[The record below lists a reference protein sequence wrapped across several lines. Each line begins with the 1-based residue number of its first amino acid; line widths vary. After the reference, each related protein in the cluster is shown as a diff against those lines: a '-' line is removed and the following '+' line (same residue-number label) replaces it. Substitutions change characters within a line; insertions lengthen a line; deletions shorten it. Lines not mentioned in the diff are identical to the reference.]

1 MPTPQRIKV
10 VPEPLNFFCI
20 RCGQSKSS
28 PSTLLVNRGLYRIV
42 RMVAQGSR
50 AKPVKRFKTGT
61 ETTKTHRFEGFS
73 QRIAKLK
80 IDPIHRV
87 RRASFGEDE
96 GETTSYFR
104 SALDHWVDMN
114 LSDNFTQFTRRV
126 NSLSESLAQIVYHEE
141 KIMGLLVEYIE
152 KRDQHSLEP
161 LLSLLAQFARD
172 LGVRFEKHFA
182 AAVTLV
188 ASVAATHP
196 DIEVVEWSFTCLAWI
211 FKFLSRLLVPDL
223 RQLLGIMT
231 PYLGK
236 ERQKSFVA
244 RFAAESMSFLIRK
257 AGLVYYKN
265 KAPLENAVT
274 FLYDD
279 ISKTA
284 EDAKNVESY
293 KEGLMV
299 MFSDA
304 IKGVNNGI
312 HSNGIDVLRCVLD
325 KLPPSSENH
334 NEPAEVASGLVINL
348 IHHTTPETFGPVLDT
363 VKEYIEARSHE
374 SSNPNIPECCRL
386 IFVCVVTRKGARIT
400 NWKTV
405 HQVLVSL
412 LQQVSASPEQHVE
425 AITQLITAAAYA
437 LQMSPMDEMLP
448 FLRPLMDLVHTG
460 PLSKYFLFFCTIF
473 SEWGSERFQSL
484 LLPYFQKFINSR
496 WHEKEWGTC
505 LTILRL
511 SQAGCITPEAS
522 KPGYVHCP
530 DDLKAHICQ
539 SLQYP
544 TDAEFSLNALVK
556 LPKAISLF
564 ADPDTLSSLVQK
576 LHANILR
583 ALKDASSETT
593 KESDGLTFYLGQGFK
608 TYVELASQA
617 AKLDHTLWQTIIT
630 ASKNHSQLP
639 LFLEGVHT
647 FIVSLPTSSNLETD
661 SVDEF
666 AHNLILNLASPSHR
680 LRLVSLRILRELVIR
695 IAKDDPSPI
704 SLAIEVEESPL
715 TLQSAR
721 TISMHIRKLA
731 LLYPQIASRKWMATL
746 IPYFCFGLFSK
757 KLTPL
762 WDDSAAALKT
772 ISEHPDGERIVS
784 DLSIQWLQEQG
795 SAASGDEQP
804 EEEESQ
810 VAGGGFQ
817 CYNVGR
823 VENLLTATLQTTED
837 PQTVLLQQFKKDHS
851 IANRV
856 PTTPRSHALRVLN
869 AVSNVAEKRSR
880 QIVPLFLSWALRDD
894 QDDTNTGET
903 NDGTSI
909 PWGFRDRLAMLA
921 LFAQF
926 LNPKVL
932 YKAPE
937 VHDAVLSLL
946 CHGNSEIQ
954 RATLKV
960 LFTWKHS
967 HIIPYQ
973 ENLLN
978 ILDEARFKDELAV
991 FVRVGE
997 EDSMIEQEHRAVL
1010 LPVLLRLLY
1019 GRMISKAGASSNQA
1033 GQTGRRK
1040 AILRTLSH
1048 LLEDDFGLFMHLAF
1062 GPLAEVSIV
1071 KDGEP
1076 DPEVFTE
1083 ELTSPRRQ
1091 LGLLKMVDTVFDTL
1105 QGRMAPFSV
1114 PTMNVVVYCLVRACR
1129 AIYDENSAIYVD
1141 RQDERL
1147 LAIFQSIRQTC
1158 IRCLNLVFSISPEV
1172 DWTPYVRI
1180 IFSEMID
1187 SRLEQFPIETAQ
1199 GVSGLLRLFHTWA
1212 SAPRSTWY
1220 LVQHNKDVLNN
1231 VVDCLGI
1238 ESARDEVKIFVLDEV
1253 LKPLVELSSG
1263 KKPDDEDEE
1272 MPDFPAEQIRQ
1283 EVLSPYLDHALSH
1296 LGRLLKRGP
1305 SKPVLFSGVNTL
1317 SLMAPCVESSR
1328 ETSSLISIAT
1338 YLLRQ
1343 PPDRVSPKTKSGLL
1357 RILEHF
1363 LPLYNPEEDL
1373 ALSQQVFEAVSSM
1386 FDYFKDDANREVL
1399 GRVFVALA
1407 SHDKSLVEVSELCA
1421 DLNSRS
1427 VKKLGPDFERRL
1439 QAFRKIND
1447 EISQTLNAKQWR
1459 PLLYNMLFHVKD
1471 EEELAVRSSASFG
1484 LKRFI
1489 EKAAV
1494 EEGVEDFE
1502 VLVDEILIPSLKY
1515 GLRQKSELIRSE
1527 IVSILGYFVKLNPA
1541 RPSVQDMHVLL
1552 VGDDEE
1558 ASFFTN
1564 ILHIQQHRRLRALRR
1579 LAAEA
1584 RKGILQPTN
1593 LGTIFMPL
1601 IEHFAFEEASDES
1614 GHNLIAEAV
1623 ATIGHLAEWLDWSQ
1637 FRANFRRYRG
1647 YMQSKPEM
1655 EKNILRLLGRMSD
1668 ALSTAMEQKQEA
1680 TNQVNGDADE
1690 MELSEPTKCMLAQSA
1705 PSLSK
1710 VSTELTTSFIPFLTN
1725 FIHHKN
1731 EAEMSLRLPAAV
1743 TVIKLLKILPE
1754 QDMAI
1759 RLPPVLLD
1767 VCSILKSKSQ
1777 DARDTARKTIN
1788 DIALLLGPV
1797 YFGYVLKELR
1807 NTLLRG
1813 YQLHVLSFT
1822 VHSMLVVTT
1831 DHFNQGDLDY
1841 CLPQLVAV
1849 VMDDIF
1855 GTVGQEKEAEDYVSK
1870 MKEVKSSKSFDSMEL
1885 LAKNATI
1892 SHLSSLVRPLQ
1903 ALLREKLNTNLVK
1916 KIDELMRRIGIG
1928 LLRNPGAESRDLLV
1942 FCYEVIKESYQNDSQ
1957 SDRPAVPESR
1967 FEDRF
1972 LVRLQGAKRG
1982 ENRGTTSSHAHKL
1995 TRFSL
2000 DVLRAVLNKFNS
2012 LSTAANLSGFM
2023 PVIGDAMVQSH
2034 EEVKISAL
2042 RLLSTIIK
2050 LPLPELDQASNVYL
2064 TEAVKMIKESPST
2077 NTEAS
2082 QASLKLISTM
2092 IRERK
2097 STKLR
2102 DGHLAYLLQRLTAD
2116 IEEPDRQG
2124 VTFNFIRAV
2133 MSRKFVVPEMYEL
2146 VDHIAT
2152 MVVTNQTRS
2161 ARDLARGVYVHFL
2174 LEYPQAKNRWSKQ
2187 LGFLAKNLDYKHQ
2200 EGRQSVLEAV
2210 HILLSKT
2217 GPELAQDIVSTFFL
2231 PVVLAMANDDSSE
2244 CREMAGAL
2252 LGQLYSRADKEQTRI
2267 MLNPLHSW
2275 LEQTDNM
2282 ALCSIGLQAM
2292 RIYFEAEETEKEK
2305 EARFVVSILPD
2316 LMQPVLQDH
2325 ENGNWEALYFAL
2337 QLFTK
2342 LSKTV
2347 STLALSPQC
2356 TSIWTAVQESLFFPH
2371 AWVKTCAS
2379 NLVGSWLA
2387 DVAKTHAATG
2397 YSSIPLEG
2405 SSGLV
2410 LDKEAMIQL
2419 LRASLRCLRTP
2430 GVTEELAMQ
2439 SVRNLVFL
2447 GRCCAQNGLELRK
2460 AGPEDADSEGEEDE
2474 DEDEDADMEVDGET
2488 STTNGAGS
2496 VKSAIHYIFQ
2506 QVSTL
2511 LRREVL
2517 SSRPGALVPKTASI
2531 ALLAALVRH
2540 IDVEQIYPSLPVIL
2554 LPLQHLTDSSIP
2566 APRSSDETFRETYKA
2581 LVSNCHEV
2589 LDALQKKLGPTEFIT
2604 EMTKVQDT
2612 IKERREGRRVKRRIE
2627 AVADPERHE
2636 RDKKRRNDRKKDKRR
2651 EKGLEHR
2658 GKRRGW

>member
-1 MPTPQRIKV
+1 
-10 VPEPLNFFCI
+10 
-20 RCGQSKSS
+20 
-28 PSTLLVNRGLYRIV
+28 
-42 RMVAQGSR
+42 MVAQGSR

-61 ETTKTHRFEGFS
+61 ETTKNHRFEGFS

-126 NSLSESLAQIVYHEE
+126 NSLSESLVQILYHEE
-141 KIMGLLVEYIE
+141 KIMALLVEFIE
-152 KRDQHSLEP
+152 KRDQHSMEP

-172 LGVRFEKHFA
+172 LGVRFEKHFS

-236 ERQKSFVA
+236 EKQKSFVA

-279 ISKTA
+279 ISRTA
-284 EDAKNVESY
+284 DDAKNVETY

-304 IKGVNNGI
+304 IKGVNNGL
-312 HSNGIDVLRCVLD
+312 HSNGVDILRCVLD
-325 KLPPSSENH
+325 KLPPNDEKH
-334 NEPAEVASGLVINL
+334 NVPAEVASGLVINL
-348 IHHTTPETFGPVLDT
+348 VHHTTPETFGPILDT
-363 VKEYIEARSHE
+363 IKEYIEARSSE
-374 SSNPNIPECCRL
+374 PLNSNIPECCRL
-386 IFVCVVTRKGARIT
+386 IFLCVTTRKGARLT
-400 NWKTV
+400 DWKTV
-405 HQVLVSL
+405 HQILVLL
-412 LQQVSASPEQHVE
+412 LQQVSGNPDKHAA
-425 AITQLITAAAYA
+425 AIPQLLTAVAYA
-437 LQMSPMDEMLP
+437 LQMSPMDELLP
-448 FLRPLMDLVHTG
+448 FMRSLLEQLHTG
-460 PLSKYFLFFCTIF
+460 PLSKYFLFFCTTF
-473 SEWGSERFQSL
+473 SEWGAERFQSL
-484 LLPYFQKFINSR
+484 LLPYFQKFINSH
-496 WHEKEWGTC
+496 WKEEEWGTC
-505 LTILRL
+505 VALLRL
-511 SQAGCITPEAS
+511 NQAGCITSETA
-522 KPGYVHCP
+522 KPGYVYCP
-530 DDLKAHICQ
+530 DDLKARVCQ

-544 TDAEFSLNALVK
+544 AKDEFGLNALVK

-564 ADPDTLSSLVQK
+564 ADPVTISTIVEN
-576 LHANILR
+576 LHANLIS
-583 ALKDASSETT
+583 ALKDAASEAN
-593 KESDGLTFYLGQGFK
+593 EEVDGLKFYLGQGFK
-608 TYVELASQA
+608 TYVELTSQA
-617 AKLDHTLWQTIIT
+617 ATLDSSLWQSILT
-630 ASKNHSQLP
+630 ASTKFSQLP
-639 LFLEGVHT
+639 LFLEGVLA
-647 FIVSLPTSSNLETD
+647 FIFALPPSSGLEVD
-661 SVDEF
+661 PVDEF
-666 AHNLILNLASPSHR
+666 AQNLVLNLASPSHR
-680 LRLVSLRILRELVIR
+680 LRLVSLKILRELVAH
-695 IAKDDPSPI
+695 IAGDDVSPI

-715 TLQSAR
+715 TIQSAR
-721 TISMHIRKLA
+721 TLSMHVRKLA
-731 LLYPQIASRKWMATL
+731 LLYPQIVSRRWMATS

-762 WDDSAAALKT
+762 WEDSAAALKT
-772 ISEHPDGERIVS
+772 ISEHPEGERIVS
-784 DLSIQWLQEQG
+784 DLSIQWLQEQDSG
-795 SAASGDEQP
+795 PPGDEEP
-804 EEEESQ
+804 EDENSN
-810 VAGGGFQ
+810 VVGGGFQ
-817 CYNVGR
+817 CHNVGR
-823 VENLLTATLQTTED
+823 IGNVINSNLKTTGD
-837 PQTVLLQQFKKDHS
+837 PIAVLSQQFEKDHS
-851 IANRV
+851 VADRV
-856 PTTPRSHALRVLN
+856 PGAPRTHALRVLN
-869 AVSNVAEKRSR
+869 AVPNVAEKKSR

-894 QDDTNTGET
+894 QDDAHVEETADNTA
-903 NDGTSI
+903 I
-909 PWGFRDRLAMLA
+909 RWGFRDRLAMLG
-921 LFAQF
+921 LFGQF

-932 YKAPE
+932 FKAPE
-937 VHDAVLSLL
+937 VYDAVLSLL

-954 RATLKV
+954 KAALKI
-960 LFTWKHS
+960 LFTWKHA
-967 HIIPYQ
+967 HVIPYQ
-973 ENLLN
+973 ESLLN
-978 ILDEARFKDELAV
+978 ILDESRFKDELAV
-991 FVRVGE
+991 FVRVGQ
-997 EDSMIEQEHRAVL
+997 EDSVIEKEHRAVL

-1033 GQTGRRK
+1033 GQGGRRK

-1048 LLEDDFGLFMHLAF
+1048 LSEEDFGLFMHLSF
-1062 GPLAEVSIV
+1062 GPLAEVSII

-1076 DPEVFTE
+1076 DSQVFVE

-1091 LGLLKMVDTVFDTL
+1091 LGLLKMIDTVFDTL
-1105 QGRMAPFSV
+1105 QSRMAPYTEQ
-1114 PTMNVVVYCLVRACR
+1114 TMNVVLYCLVRACR
-1129 AIYDENSAIYVD
+1129 ALYDEHSTLYVD

-1147 LAIFQSIRQTC
+1147 LALCQNIRQTC
-1158 IRCLNLVFSISPEV
+1158 IRCLNLMFSVSSDL
-1172 DWTPYVRI
+1172 DWTPYVRVL
-1180 IFSEMID
+1180 FDEMINA
-1187 SRLEQFPIETAQ
+1187 RLDQFPIETAQ

-1212 SAPRSTWY
+1212 SSPRSTCY
-1220 LVQHNKDVLNN
+1220 LVQHNKDVLNK
-1231 VVDCLGI
+1231 VLDCLSI
-1238 ESARDEVKIFVLDEV
+1238 DSARDEVKIFVLDEV
-1253 LKPLVELSSG
+1253 LVPLVQLSSN
-1263 KKPDDEDEE
+1263 KKSDGEDAV
-1272 MPDFPAEQIRQ
+1272 MTDFPSEQIRL
-1283 EVLSPYLDHALSH
+1283 EVLSPYLEHALSH

-1305 SKPVLFSGVNTL
+1305 SKPVLHSGVNAL
-1317 SLMAPCVESSR
+1317 SLTAPCVESSR

-1343 PPDRVSPKTKSGLL
+1343 PPDRVSPRTKSGLL

-1363 LPLYNPEEDL
+1363 LPLYNPEEDA

-1399 GRVFVALA
+1399 ARVFVALA
-1407 SHDKSLVEVSELCA
+1407 SHDKDLAKISGLCA

-1427 VKKLGPDFERRL
+1427 MKRLEPDYERRL
-1439 QAFRKIND
+1439 QAFRKINED
-1447 EISQTLNAKQWR
+1447 LSQTLNAKQWR
-1459 PLLYNMLFHVKD
+1459 PLLFNMLFHVKD
-1471 EEELAVRSSASFG
+1471 QEELAVRSSASFG

-1489 EKAAV
+1489 DKAAAEQG
-1494 EEGVEDFE
+1494 EEGFE
-1502 VLVDEILIPSLKY
+1502 ALVNDVLIPSLKY
-1515 GLRQKSELIRSE
+1515 GLRLKSELIRSE
-1527 IVSILGYFVKLNPA
+1527 IVTVLGYFVKLNPT

-1558 ASFFTN
+1558 ASFFNN

-1584 RKGILQPTN
+1584 SKGNLQSTN
-1593 LGTIFMPL
+1593 LGTIFLPL

-1623 ATIGHLAEWLDWSQ
+1623 ATIGLLGEWLDWNQ
-1637 FRANFRRYRG
+1637 FRANFRRYRS

-1668 ALSTAMEQKQEA
+1668 ALSTAMEGKKGTAQES
-1680 TNQVNGDADE
+1680 NDSADK
-1690 MELSEPTKCMLAQSA
+1690 MEISESTECTLAKTV
-1705 PSLSK
+1705 PSHSK
-1710 VSTELTTSFIPFLTN
+1710 VSTELTTNFFPFLTN
-1725 FIHHKN
+1725 FIHHKQG
-1731 EAEMSLRLPAAV
+1731 AEMSLRLPAAV
-1743 TVIKLLKILPE
+1743 TVIKLLKVLPE
-1754 QDMAI
+1754 QELAI

-1767 VCSILKSKSQ
+1767 VCSILKSKAQ
-1777 DARDTARKTIN
+1777 DSRDTARKTLN

-1797 YFGYVLKELR
+1797 YFGYILKELR

-1831 DHFNQGDLDY
+1831 DEFNQGDLDY
-1841 CLPQLVAV
+1841 CLGDLVAV
-1849 VMDDIF
+1849 VMDDTF

-1892 SHLSSLVRPLQ
+1892 GHLSNLVRPLQ
-1903 ALLREKLNTNLVK
+1903 GLLREKLNSNIVK

-1928 LLRNPGAESRDLLV
+1928 LLRNPGAESRDMLM
-1942 FCYEVIKESYQNDSQ
+1942 FCYEVIKESYQDNTPKDGQ
-1957 SDRPAVPESR
+1957 SAPKSR
-1967 FEDRF
+1967 SEERF

-1982 ENRGTTSSHAHKL
+1982 ENRGTTSSHVHKL

-2000 DVLRAVLNKFNS
+2000 DVLRAVLNKFSS
-2012 LSTAANLSGFM
+2012 LLSATNLSGFL
-2023 PVIGDAMVQSH
+2023 PVIGDAMVQAH
-2034 EEVKISAL
+2034 EEVKIAAL

-2050 LPLPELDQASNVYL
+2050 LPLPELDENAHVYL

-2077 NTEAS
+2077 NSEAS
-2082 QASLKLISTM
+2082 QASLKLISAM

-2097 STKLR
+2097 STTLR
-2102 DGHLAYLLQRLTAD
+2102 DGHLAYLLKRLTAD

-2133 MSRKFVVPEMYEL
+2133 MSRKLVVPEMYEL

-2152 MVVTNQTRS
+2152 MMVTNQTRS

-2174 LEYPQAKNRWSKQ
+2174 LEYPQVKNRWSKQ
-2187 LGFLAKNLDYKHQ
+2187 LGFLAKNLDFKHQ

-2210 HILLSKT
+2210 HLLLSKT

-2231 PVVLAMANDDSSE
+2231 PVVLAMANDDSPE

-2252 LGQLYSRADKEQTRI
+2252 LGQLYARADKEQMKTV
-2267 MLNPLHSW
+2267 LTPLHSW

-2282 ALCSIGLQAM
+2282 ALGSIGLQAM
-2292 RIYFEAEETEKEK
+2292 RVYFEVEETKKDK
-2305 EARFVVSILPD
+2305 EARFVIDILPG
-2316 LMQPVLQDH
+2316 LMQPILQDH
-2325 ENGNWEALYFAL
+2325 ENGSWETIYFAL

-2342 LSKTV
+2342 LCKTV
-2347 STLALSPQC
+2347 PALALSPQC
-2356 TSIWTAVQESLFFPH
+2356 ASIWAAIQESLFFPH

-2387 DVAKTHAATG
+2387 DIAKTHAVTG
-2397 YSSIPLEG
+2397 YSSISLTG

-2410 LDKEAMIQL
+2410 LDKDDMIKL

-2447 GRCCAQNGLELRK
+2447 GRCCAQNGLELQK
-2460 AGPEDADSEGEEDE
+2460 AAAEDVESDSEDE
-2474 DEDEDADMEVDGET
+2474 DEDENEDDGEKGDA
-2488 STTNGAGS
+2488 NGIES
-2496 VKSAIHYIFQ
+2496 VKTAIHYLFQ
-2506 QVSTL
+2506 QISAL

-2531 ALLAALVRH
+2531 ALLAALIRH
-2540 IDVEQIYPSLPVIL
+2540 LEVEKIHSSLPVIL

-2589 LDALQKKLGPTEFIT
+2589 LDSLQKKLGPTEFIAQ
-2604 EMTKVQDT
+2604 MAKVQEK
-2612 IKERREGRRVKRRIE
+2612 IKERREGRRAKRRIE
-2627 AVADPERHE
+2627 AVTEPERHE
-2636 RDKKRRNDRKKDKRR
+2636 RDKKRRNDRKRDKRR

>member
-1 MPTPQRIKV
+1 M
-10 VPEPLNFFCI
+10 
-20 RCGQSKSS
+20 
-28 PSTLLVNRGLYRIV
+28 
-42 RMVAQGSR
+42 
-50 AKPVKRFKTGT
+50 KRFKTGT
-61 ETTKTHRFEGFS
+61 ETTKNHRFEGFS

-96 GETTSYFR
+96 DENTSYFR

-126 NSLSESLAQIVYHEE
+126 NSVSESLVQILYHEE
-141 KIMGLLVEYIE
+141 KIMGLLVEFIE
-152 KRDQHSLEP
+152 KRDQHSIEP

-182 AAVTLV
+182 TAVTLV

-279 ISKTA
+279 ITRTA
-284 EDAKNVESY
+284 DDAKNVEAY

-312 HSNGIDVLRCVLD
+312 HSNGADILRCVLD
-325 KLPPSSENH
+325 KIPPT
-334 NEPAEVASGLVINL
+334 NESHSVLAEVASGLMINL
-348 IHHTTPETFGPVLDT
+348 VHHTTPETFGPVLDT
-363 VKEYIEARSHE
+363 IKEYIEDRSQE
-374 SSNPNIPECCRL
+374 PSNPNIPECCRL
-386 IFVCVVTRKGARIT
+386 VFLCVTTRKGARLT
-400 NWKTV
+400 DWKPV
-405 HQVLVSL
+405 HQILVSL
-412 LQQVSASPEQHVE
+412 LQQVSESPDEN
-425 AITQLITAAAYA
+425 AAAIPQLLTAVAFA
-437 LQMSPMDEMLP
+437 LQISPMDELLP
-448 FLRPLMDLVHTG
+448 FMRSLLDQVHTG
-460 PLSKYFLFFCTIF
+460 PLSKYFLFFCTTF

-484 LLPYFQKFINSR
+484 LLPYFQKFINS
-496 WHEKEWGTC
+496 HSQEEEWGTC
-505 LTILRL
+505 LALLRL
-511 SQAGCITPEAS
+511 SQTGCITPETA
-522 KPGYVHCP
+522 KPGYVYCP
-530 DDLKAHICQ
+530 DDLKARLCQ

-544 TDAEFSLNALVK
+544 ASDEFGLNALVK

-564 ADPDTLSSLVQK
+564 ADSTTISTIVKS
-576 LHANILR
+576 LHANLLS
-583 ALKDASSETT
+583 ALNDATSETST
-593 KESDGLTFYLGQGFK
+593 QPEGLTFYLGQGFK
-608 TYVELASQA
+608 TYVELASQTA
-617 AKLDHTLWQTIIT
+617 DIDQNLWQSILT
-630 ASKNHSQLP
+630 ASTKLSQLP
-639 LFLEGVHT
+639 LFLEGVLA
-647 FIVSLPTSSNLETD
+647 FIYSLPASSKLEVG
-661 SVDEF
+661 SVDDF
-666 AHNLILNLASPSHR
+666 AQNLILNLASPSHR
-680 LRLVSLRILRELVIR
+680 LRLVSLQILHEFVAR
-695 IAKDDPSPI
+695 IAEEDVSPI

-721 TISMHIRKLA
+721 TLSMHVRKLA
-731 LLYPQIASRKWMATL
+731 LLYPQIVSRRWMAKS

-757 KLTPL
+757 KLTQL

-772 ISEHPDGERIVS
+772 ISEHPEGERIVS
-784 DLSIQWLQEQG
+784 DLSIQWLQERD
-795 SAASGDEQP
+795 SSIPEDEEPEDENNDVSG
-804 EEEESQ
+804 
-810 VAGGGFQ
+810 GRFQ
-817 CYNVGR
+817 CHNVGR
-823 VENLLTATLQTTED
+823 VENMIKSNLKTTGD
-837 PQTVLLQQFKKDHS
+837 PTTVLLQQFKKDHS
-851 IANRV
+851 IADRV
-856 PTTPRSHALRVLN
+856 SAAPRTHALRVLN
-869 AVSNVAEKRSR
+869 AVPNVAEKRSR

-894 QDDTNTGET
+894 QDDANTEEPT
-903 NDGTSI
+903 DSTSI
-909 PWGFRDRLAMLA
+909 RWGFRDRLAMLA
-921 LFAQF
+921 LLGQF

-932 YKAPE
+932 FKAPE

-954 RATLKV
+954 KAALKA
-960 LFTWKHS
+960 LFTWKHP
-967 HIIPYQ
+967 HVTPYH
-973 ENLLN
+973 ESLLN
-978 ILDEARFKDELAV
+978 ILDESRFKDELAI

-997 EDSMIEQEHRAVL
+997 EDSVIEQEHRAVL

-1019 GRMISKAGASSNQA
+1019 GRMISKAGGSSSQA
-1033 GQTGRRK
+1033 GQGGRRK

-1048 LLEDDFGLFMHLAF
+1048 LSEGDFGLFMNLSFGSLAD
-1062 GPLAEVSIV
+1062 VSCV
-1071 KDGEP
+1071 KDGEQNSQA
-1076 DPEVFTE
+1076 FAG
-1083 ELTSPRRQ
+1083 ELMSPRRQ
-1091 LGLLKMVDTVFDTL
+1091 LGLLKTIDTVFDTL
-1105 QGRMAPFSV
+1105 QSRMAAYTV
-1114 PTMNVVVYCLVRACR
+1114 QTMDVVVYCLVRACR
-1129 AIYDENSAIYVD
+1129 ALYDEKSPVYVD

-1147 LAIFQSIRQTC
+1147 LALFQNIRQTC
-1158 IRCLNLVFSISPEV
+1158 IRCLNLIFSISPDF
-1172 DWTPYVRI
+1172 DWTPHVQI
-1180 IFSEMID
+1180 IFDELINA
-1187 SRLEQFPIETAQ
+1187 RLEQFPIETAQ

-1212 SAPRSTWY
+1212 SSPRSTWY
-1220 LVQHNKDVLNN
+1220 LVQHNKDVLNK
-1231 VVDCLGI
+1231 VLDCLSI
-1238 ESARDEVKIFVLDEV
+1238 ESARDEVKIFVLDEILV
-1253 LKPLVELSSG
+1253 PLVQLSSG
-1263 KKPDDEDEE
+1263 KKSDGEDEV
-1272 MPDFPAEQIRQ
+1272 MADFPAEQIRS
-1283 EVLSPYLDHALSH
+1283 EVLSPYLEHALYH
-1296 LGRLLKRGP
+1296 LGRVLKRGP
-1305 SKPVLFSGVNTL
+1305 SKPVLHSGVNAL
-1317 SLMAPCVESSR
+1317 SLTAPCVESSR

-1343 PPDRVSPKTKSGLL
+1343 PPDRVSPRTKSGLL

-1363 LPLYNPEEDL
+1363 LPLYNPDEDA

-1386 FDYFKDDANREVL
+1386 FDYFKDNANREVL
-1399 GRVFVALA
+1399 ARVFVALA
-1407 SHDKSLVEVSELCA
+1407 SHDKSLMEISELCA

-1427 VKKLGPDFERRL
+1427 MRKLEPDYERRL
-1439 QAFRKIND
+1439 QAFRKIN
-1447 EISQTLNAKQWR
+1447 EELSQTLSAKQWR
-1459 PLLYNMLFHVKD
+1459 PLLFNMLFHVKD

-1489 EKAAV
+1489 DKAAV
-1494 EEGVEDFE
+1494 EQDEEGFE
-1502 VLVDEILIPSLKY
+1502 ALVNDVLIPSLKY

-1527 IVSILGYFVKLNPA
+1527 IVAVLGYFVKSNPT

-1558 ASFFTN
+1558 ASFFNN

-1584 RKGILQPTN
+1584 SNGNLQSIN
-1593 LGTIFMPL
+1593 LSTIFLPL

-1623 ATIGHLAEWLDWSQ
+1623 ATIGLLGEWLDWNQ
-1637 FRANFRRYRG
+1637 FRANFRRYRS

-1668 ALSTAMEQKQEA
+1668 ALSTAMEGKKEP
-1680 TNQVNGDADE
+1680 ADQSNDNADK
-1690 MELSEPTKCMLAQSA
+1690 MELSESTECTLAKTV

-1710 VSTELTTSFIPFLTN
+1710 VTTELTTNFIPFLTN
-1725 FIHHKN
+1725 FIHHKQG
-1731 EAEMSLRLPAAV
+1731 AEMSLRLPASV
-1743 TVIKLLKILPE
+1743 TVIKLLKVLPE
-1754 QDMAI
+1754 EDMAI

-1767 VCSILKSKSQ
+1767 VCSILKSKAQ
-1777 DARDTARKTIN
+1777 DSRDTARKTLN

-1797 YFGYVLKELR
+1797 YFGYILKELR

-1831 DHFNQGDLDY
+1831 DKFHQGDLDY
-1841 CLPQLVAV
+1841 CLGDLVAV
-1849 VMDDIF
+1849 VMDDTF

-1892 SHLSSLVRPLQ
+1892 QHLSSLVRPLQ
-1903 ALLREKLNTNLVK
+1903 ALLREKLNSNIVK

-1928 LLRNPGAESRDLLV
+1928 LLRNPGAESRDMLM
-1942 FCYEVIKESYQNDSQ
+1942 FCYEIIKASYQDKTPTDGQ
-1957 SDRPAVPESR
+1957 SAPKSR
-1967 FEDRF
+1967 HEERF

-1982 ENRGTTSSHAHKL
+1982 GNRGTTSSHVHKL

-2012 LSTAANLSGFM
+2012 LSTATNLSGFL
-2023 PVIGDAMVQSH
+2023 PIIGDAMVQAH

-2050 LPLPELDQASNVYL
+2050 LPLPELDENAHVYL

-2082 QASLKLISTM
+2082 QASLKLISAM

-2097 STKLR
+2097 STTLR
-2102 DGHLAYLLQRLTAD
+2102 DGHLAYLLKRLTAD

-2146 VDHIAT
+2146 VDSIAT
-2152 MVVTNQTRS
+2152 MMVTNQTRS

-2187 LGFLAKNLDYKHQ
+2187 LGFLAKNLDFKHQ
-2200 EGRQSVLEAV
+2200 EGRQSVLEAI

-2231 PVVLAMANDDSSE
+2231 PVVLAMANDDSPE

-2252 LGQLYSRADKEQTRI
+2252 LGQLYARADREQ
-2267 MLNPLHSW
+2267 MKSVLNPLHSW

-2282 ALCSIGLQAM
+2282 ALGSIGLQAM
-2292 RIYFEAEETEKEK
+2292 RVYFEVEETQKDK
-2305 EARFVVSILPD
+2305 EASFVVSILPD
-2316 LMQPVLQDH
+2316 LMQPILQDH
-2325 ENGNWEALYFAL
+2325 ENGSWETLYFAL

-2342 LSKTV
+2342 LCKTV
-2347 STLALSPQC
+2347 PTLALSPQC
-2356 TSIWTAVQESLFFPH
+2356 TSIWNAVQESLFFPH

-2379 NLVGSWLA
+2379 NLAGSWLA
-2387 DVAKTHAATG
+2387 DIAKTHAAAG
-2397 YSSIPLEG
+2397 YSSIPLTG

-2410 LDKEAMIQL
+2410 LDKDDMIKL

-2447 GRCCAQNGLELRK
+2447 GRCCAQNGLELQK
-2460 AGPEDADSEGEEDE
+2460 AGAEDVDSDDDDSDEDEGEEEDDDQDE
-2474 DEDEDADMEVDGET
+2474 KVGGEK
-2488 STTNGAGS
+2488 SIES
-2496 VKSAIHYIFQ
+2496 VKTAIHYIFQ
-2506 QVSTL
+2506 QISTL

-2517 SSRPGALVPKTASI
+2517 STRPGALVPKTASI

-2540 IDVEQIYPSLPVIL
+2540 LDVENIHPSLAVIL

-2566 APRSSDETFRETYKA
+2566 APRSSDEIFRETYKA

-2589 LDALQKKLGPTEFIT
+2589 LDSLQKKLGPTEFIAQ
-2604 EMTKVQDT
+2604 MTKVQEK

-2636 RDKKRRNDRKKDKRR
+2636 RDKRRRNDRKKDKRR